1 MQASLTGHL
10 VLATLHTND
19 AAGAVVRLVDMGIEP
34 FLVAS
39 SLLGVL
45 AQRLVRRL
53 CPACRRAHAP
63 DDAERRLMQA
73 TNGGSAASELF
84 SAAGCDAC
92 SFTGYQGRTGI
103 FELLLVDDE
112 SRHLIHNRASEA
124 DLREHAR
131 RGGMKGLR
139 DDGMRWVREGSTSLE
154 EVLRVS
160 RE

>member
-1 MQASLTGHL
+1 MRPTKQS
-10 VLATLHTND
+10 
-19 AAGAVVRLVDMGIEP
+19 AG
-34 FLVAS
+34 
-39 SLLGVL
+39 
-45 AQRLVRRL
+45 
-53 CPACRRAHAP
+53 CCKRA
-63 DDAERRLMQA
+63 
-73 TNGGSAASELF
+73 NGGHAETELF
-84 SAAGCDAC
+84 SAVGCEAC

-139 DDGMRWVREGSTSLE
+139 EDGMRWVRSGDTSLE